1 MNNKKLT
8 ILALIALALVVL
20 AVLQSRIATRPPAA
34 DHAPQYLI
42 QGLDPAEIAT
52 IVLGKG
58 EDTITLKRQS
68 GRFVIVEKDNYPA
81 PNREINNTITACLDI
96 QTAELYTDDPENH
109 QDLGVTEEK
118 AQIVVK
124 FYRAD
129 SSLLT
134 GLVIGDTKQTG
145 KGTYVRLLNSNE
157 VYVAPETTWI
167 DNSAVNY
174 AGEDLISIKRSDVD
188 SITVTGPNDVYTL
201 SRDPN
206 SGIITLQDMPHG
218 KKLKDREHER
228 LFAALTSL
236 RFEDVKKFSKQQQD
250 LTFDRQFVCRLKDST
265 VYSLSI
271 ARADDRTYITCSAE
285 FTDPQPVMKERAVE
299 TEDELRKKEAKLLTR
314 DRAEDFSRKHDG
326 WLYQIPEHKAKI
338 LTKDLSELL
347 EDQIPPEEKAEEP
360 ETLEM

>member
-8 ILALIALALVVL
+8 ILAVVALALVVW
-20 AVLQSRIATRPPAA
+20 AVVQSRIVSRPPTQ
-34 DHAPQYLI
+34 DRKPQYLI

-58 EDTITLKRQS
+58 GETITLKRQA

-81 PNREINNTITACLDI
+81 PNREINNAITACLDI

-109 QDLGVTEEK
+109 EDLGVTEEK
-118 AQIVVK
+118 AQIVVE

-134 GLVIGDTKQTG
+134 GVIIGDTKQTG
-145 KGTYVRLLNSNE
+145 KGTYVRLLNSDE

-167 DNSAVNY
+167 DNRAVNY

-188 SITVTGPNDVYTL
+188 SVTVTGPNDVYTL
-201 SRDPN
+201 TQDPN
-206 SGIITLQDMPHG
+206 SGIITLQDMPRG
-218 KKLKDREHER
+218 KKLKGREYER

-236 RFEDVKKFSKQQQD
+236 RFEDVKKLSQQQQN
-250 LTFDRQFVCRLKDST
+250 LGFDRQFVCRLKDST
-265 VYSLSI
+265 VYALSI
-271 ARADDRTYITCSAE
+271 TRTDGKTYITCNAE
-285 FTDPQPVMKERAVE
+285 FTDPEPITKERAVE
-299 TEDELRKKEAKLLTR
+299 TEEELKKKEAKLLAR
-314 DRAEDFSRKHDG
+314 DRAEGFSRKHTG
-326 WLYQIPEHKAKI
+326 WLYQIPEYKAKI

-347 EDQIPPEEKAEEP
+347 EDQSTPEEKTEE
-360 ETLEM
+360 LEVLDT

>member
-8 ILALIALALVVL
+8 ILAVVALALVVW
-20 AVLQSRIATRPPAA
+20 AVVQSRIISRPPTQ
-34 DHAPQYLI
+34 DRKPQYLI

-58 EDTITLKRQS
+58 DDTITLKRLS
-68 GRFVIVEKDNYPA
+68 GRFVIAEKDNYPA
-81 PNREINNTITACLDI
+81 PNREINNAITACLDI
-96 QTAELYTDDPENH
+96 QTAELYTDDPKNH
-109 QDLGVTEEK
+109 EDLGVTEEK

-134 GLVIGDTKQTG
+134 GVIIGDTKQTG
-145 KGTYVRLLNSNE
+145 QGTYVRLLNSDE
-157 VYVAPETTWI
+157 VYIAPETTWI
-167 DNSAVNY
+167 DNRAVNY
-174 AGEDLISIKRSDVD
+174 AGADLISIKRADIESV
-188 SITVTGPNDVYTL
+188 TVTGPNDVYTL

-236 RFEDVKKFSKQQQD
+236 RFEDVKKFSQQQQD
-250 LTFDRQFVCRLKDST
+250 LSFDRQFVCRLNDST
-265 VYSLSI
+265 VYTLSI
-271 ARADDRTYITCSAE
+271 ARTDGKTYITCSAE

-299 TEDELRKKEAKLLTR
+299 TEDELKKKEAKLLAR
-314 DRAEDFSRKHDG
+314 DRAEDFSKKHTG
-326 WLYQIPEHKAKI
+326 WLYQIPEYKAKI

-347 EDQIPPEEKAEEP
+347 EDQTPPEEKAQELEAM
-360 ETLEM
+360 ET